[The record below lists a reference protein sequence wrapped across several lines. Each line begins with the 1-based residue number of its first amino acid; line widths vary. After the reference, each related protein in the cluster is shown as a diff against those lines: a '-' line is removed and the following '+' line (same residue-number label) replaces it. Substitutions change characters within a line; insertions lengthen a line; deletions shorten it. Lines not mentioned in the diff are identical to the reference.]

1 MIDPA
6 RSDAVRVVV
15 DPHRP
20 STAVDL
26 LEGHRHPDIDATDG
40 ASTDLASTDGAS

>member
-6 RSDAVRVVV
+6 RSGAVRVVV

-26 LEGHRHPDIDATDG
+26 LEGHRHPDVDATDG
-40 ASTDLASTDGAS
+40 ASTDGAS